1 MKRRLPWLAMLLV
14 SVALAA
20 PAASRVAVQ
29 NFRQWSAPDQTRLV
43 FDLSAPLQ
51 HRVTTLTDPPRL
63 VVELQRAAL
72 AMSPPAP
79 DTKGPLL
86 AGMRVSKDDNSVRI
100 VLDLKSA
107 VRVKSFLLKP
117 AGPYGHRLVVDLF
130 DARAADEDAADS
142 AAPVAGAAPRT
153 VRRDFVVAIDAGH
166 GGEDP
171 GAIGRRYRTREKDVT
186 LAIAR
191 ELARQVNAVP
201 SMRAV
206 LIRDGDYYIPLD
218 RRFKRARAHEADVFI
233 SIHADAVPGRN
244 AYGSSVY
251 ALSERGATHGLARF
265 LADKE
270 NASDLIG
277 GVSLND
283 KEPMVRKVLADLS
296 QSKSIEHSLELGD
309 DILGELRRVGPVHL
323 NRVAQ
328 AGFAV
333 LKAVDIPSVLVE
345 TAFVS
350 NPSEEKKLRTQ
361 KFQRALASGILAGV
375 QRYRVRHQP
384 ATPIVV
390 PTQAQRTGP
399 REHVVRSGETLASIA
414 RHYNVHIEVLKLLN
428 NLADV
433 EPPIGTHLRIPVSGR
448 ES

>member
-1 MKRRLPWLAMLLV
+1 MKRRLRWLAMLLV

-20 PAASRVAVQ
+20 SAASRVTVQ
-29 NFRQWSAPDQTRLV
+29 NLRQWSAPDQTRLV

-51 HRVTTLTDPPRL
+51 HRVSTLTNPPRL
-63 VVELQRAAL
+63 VIDLQRAAL
-72 AMSPPAP
+72 GGTLPPP
-79 DTKGPLL
+79 DTRGPLL
-86 AGMRVSKDDNSVRI
+86 AGMRVTKEKNDVRI
-100 VLDLKSA
+100 VLDLKAA
-107 VRVKSFLLKP
+107 VRPKSFLLKP

-130 DARAADEDAADS
+130 DARAADEEATEDAAPAVTATARPIERDLI
-142 AAPVAGAAPRT
+142 VA
-153 VRRDFVVAIDAGH
+153 VDAGH

-171 GAIGRRYRTREKDVT
+171 GAMGRRYRTREKDVT

-191 ELARQVNAVP
+191 ELARQVNA
-201 SMRAV
+201 SAGMRAV
-206 LIRDGDYYIPLD
+206 LIRDGDYYVALD
-218 RRFKRARAHEADVFI
+218 RRFKRARAHQADLFI

-251 ALSERGATHGLARF
+251 ALSDRGATHGLARF

-296 QSKSIEHSLELGD
+296 QSKSIEHSLELGE
-309 DILGELRRVGPVHL
+309 DILRELRRVGPVHIS
-323 NRVAQ
+323 RVAQ

-333 LKAVDIPSVLVE
+333 LKAPDIPSVLVE
-345 TAFVS
+345 TAFIS
-350 NPSEEKKLRTQ
+350 NPSEEKKLRTPA
-361 KFQRALASGILAGV
+361 FQRDLAAGILAGV
-375 QRYRVRHQP
+375 KRYRARHQP
-384 ATPIVV
+384 VAPIAV
-390 PTQAQRTGP
+390 PVQAQRP
-399 REHVVRSGETLASIA
+399 ASREHVVQSGETLSTIA

-428 NLADV
+428 NLADA
-433 EPPIGTHLRIPVSGR
+433 EPPIGTRLRIPFADR